1 MKLLLALLA
10 LGGGIAVASAAPCSA
25 DTAICTVPLNFDDDA
40 EPAVIAAPEPE
51 PVKVAPAPPAPIAA
65 PQPAPVAPA
74 AAVATVPVEPVAP
87 PPPPAPVIAAG
98 IVDVLDWQL
107 RDYWQLS
114 REEPPLQT
122 QRSRGRCDRATLTV
136 RFVVKSNGYTDEVRV
151 LRNTALNPLYERRV
165 EDRVRGRF
173 YTPARANP
181 QRQSVRLEETFRLSC

>member
-1 MKLLLALLA
+1 MKLLFALLA
-10 LGGGIAVASAAPCSA
+10 MAGGITAATAAPCSA

-40 EPAVIAAPEPE
+40 EPAAIVAPKPA
-51 PVKVAPAPPAPIAA
+51 PVRVAPAPPAPIPV
-65 PQPAPVAPA
+65 PQPAPVAI
-74 AAVATVPVEPVAP
+74 VPVEPVAP
-87 PPPPAPVIAAG
+87 PPPAAPMIAAG

-114 REEPPLQT
+114 DDEPPLQP

-136 RFVVKSNGYTDEVRV
+136 RFVVKNNGYTDEVRV

-165 EDRVRGRF
+165 EDRVRERF

-181 QRQSVRLEETFRLSC
+181 QRQSVRVEETFRLSC

>member
-1 MKLLLALLA
+1 MKLLFALLA
-10 LGGGIAVASAAPCSA
+10 MAGGITAATAAPCSA

-40 EPAVIAAPEPE
+40 EPAAIVAPKPA
-51 PVKVAPAPPAPIAA
+51 PVRVAPAPPAPIPV
-65 PQPAPVAPA
+65 PQPVPVPPP
-74 AAVATVPVEPVAP
+74 AAVAIVPVEPVAP
-87 PPPPAPVIAAG
+87 PPPAAPMIAAG

-114 REEPPLQT
+114 GDEPPLQP

-136 RFVVKSNGYTDEVRV
+136 RFVVKNNGYTDEVRV

-165 EDRVRGRF
+165 EDRVRERF

-181 QRQSVRLEETFRLSC
+181 QRQSVRVEETFRLSC

>member
-1 MKLLLALLA
+1 MKVLFALLA
-10 LGGGIAVASAAPCSA
+10 LAAGMAVATAAPCSA

-40 EPAVIAAPEPE
+40 EPAAIVAPEPA
-51 PVKVAPAPPAPIAA
+51 PVPV
-65 PQPAPVAPA
+65 PQPAPVAPP
-74 AAVATVPVEPVAP
+74 AAVAIVPVEPVSPAQPAAP
-87 PPPPAPVIAAG
+87 IIAAG

-114 REEPPLQT
+114 NDEPPLQP

-165 EDRVRGRF
+165 EDRVRERF
-173 YTPARANP
+173 YTPARTNP
-181 QRQSVRLEETFRLSC
+181 QRQSVRVEETFRLSC